1 MKKVVAKRDAGALS
15 PAALI
20 HFFTECDDHSPGAVE
35 SWDML
40 LANVES
46 QETLGVFMALAD
58 FTRAITEADPRTLA
72 YLSQLSVVHYLLG
85 LLEVPIFHPF
95 TETIIR
101 AIEDAMIIPGL
112 NFEGLCG
119 RSLLATLFTTLPP
132 RCRDAAV
139 VLRMARP
146 LVVAWP
152 PLGVEFLADGHAAI
166 LFETYA
172 TTTRFT
178 QDAIWLLLHT
188 LITAL
193 PIEFHSLYT
202 DIAVFARGE
211 MVTFPGKNPYCV
223 DLFHVL
229 LRYNQRLSNEYDLAS
244 FDIPELYRRLLFP
257 LRRENRNAL
266 LDFIRQLFKNEISEA
281 ISAFEWKYLQAHIG
295 PNLDNEYLI
304 PCKLIPLILCH
315 RPDLVGEAV
324 DGGVIDALVSIG
336 ARGTFPVKKWV
347 FRSLALLVE
356 MAPPLV
362 VPMLLETSFVAQVVD
377 MLEGSS
383 GKLLD
388 SVLRFVCRLVFA
400 VQFDDEPLAKLIHQ
414 WQIIERVIA
423 IDASAMYEAEQY
435 QVSIVGVARTMMPFL
450 FGE

>member
-20 HFFTECDDHSPGAVE
+20 HFFTERDDHSPGAVE

-172 TTTRFT
+172 GR
-178 QDAIWLLLHT
+178 
-188 LITAL
+188 
-193 PIEFHSLYT
+193 
-202 DIAVFARGE
+202 
-211 MVTFPGKNPYCV
+211 
-223 DLFHVL
+223 
-229 LRYNQRLSNEYDLAS
+229 DLA
-244 FDIPELYRRLLFP
+244 P
-257 LRRENRNAL
+257 A
-266 LDFIRQLFKNEISEA
+266 
-281 ISAFEWKYLQAHIG
+281 AHAYHG
-295 PNLDNEYLI
+295 AAHR
-304 PCKLIPLILCH
+304 IPLALH
-315 RPDLVGEAV
+315 RYCGIRPWRNGDFSRDE
-324 DGGVIDALVSIG
+324 
-336 ARGTFPVKKWV
+336 
-347 FRSLALLVE
+347 
-356 MAPPLV
+356 
-362 VPMLLETSFVAQVVD
+362 
-377 MLEGSS
+377 
-383 GKLLD
+383 
-388 SVLRFVCRLVFA
+388 SVLRRSLSCAAA
-400 VQFDDEPLAKLIHQ
+400 VQPK
-414 WQIIERVIA
+414 
-423 IDASAMYEAEQY
+423 AE
-435 QVSIVGVARTMMPFL
+435 
-450 FGE
+450 

>member
-1 MKKVVAKRDAGALS
+1 
-15 PAALI
+15 
-20 HFFTECDDHSPGAVE
+20 
-35 SWDML
+35 
-40 LANVES
+40 
-46 QETLGVFMALAD
+46 
-58 FTRAITEADPRTLA
+58 
-72 YLSQLSVVHYLLG
+72 
-85 LLEVPIFHPF
+85 
-95 TETIIR
+95 
-101 AIEDAMIIPGL
+101 
-112 NFEGLCG
+112 
-119 RSLLATLFTTLPP
+119 
-132 RCRDAAV
+132 
-139 VLRMARP
+139 
-146 LVVAWP
+146 
-152 PLGVEFLADGHAAI
+152 
-166 LFETYA
+166 
-172 TTTRFT
+172 
-178 QDAIWLLLHT
+178 
-188 LITAL
+188 
-193 PIEFHSLYT
+193 
-202 DIAVFARGE
+202 
-211 MVTFPGKNPYCV
+211 MVTFPGTNPYCV

-336 ARGTFPVKKWV
+336 SRGTFPVKKWV

-400 VQFDDEPLAKLIHQ
+400 VQFDDEPLAELIHQ